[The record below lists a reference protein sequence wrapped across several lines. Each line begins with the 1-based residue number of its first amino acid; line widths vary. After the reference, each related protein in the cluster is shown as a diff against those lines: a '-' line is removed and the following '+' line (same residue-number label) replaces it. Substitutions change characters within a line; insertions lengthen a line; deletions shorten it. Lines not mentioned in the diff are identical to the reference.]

1 MHSHNSS
8 GGSDQGSERA
18 FVREDGA
25 ASQVEY
31 GLMVALIA
39 LISLLA
45 VVMIGQMTA
54 GTFQTTDEVVRGVN
68 DGTQQV
74 QPSP

>member
-1 MHSHNSS
+1 MHSHESSS
-8 GGSDQGSERA
+8 GNARRSAGD
-18 FVREDGA
+18 FVRQDSA

-54 GTFQTTDEVVRGVN
+54 GTFQTTSDAVQSVN
-68 DGTQQV
+68 DGTQQA
-74 QPSP
+74 QPSR